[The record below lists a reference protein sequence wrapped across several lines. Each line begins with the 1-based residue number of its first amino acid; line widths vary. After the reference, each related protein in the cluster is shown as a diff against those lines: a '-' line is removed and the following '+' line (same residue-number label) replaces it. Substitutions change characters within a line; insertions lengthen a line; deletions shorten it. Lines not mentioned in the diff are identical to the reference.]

1 MSTKKRPRSDLSYAS
16 ACETL
21 HSVLGG
27 DFRERFLDTLEPET
41 DPDRACSLLR
51 AAMRSHV
58 LGELHLNRIV
68 QSFDQRTRRTGLH
81 VLESWNY
88 REHRFADEII
98 PVLMLDRCD
107 LSAIAPEARRNAL
120 SVLLDFYF
128 FTVLGLI
135 IARAWDDGDPS
146 ANISQANGLLDL
158 LHGPKGSGVRLVEN
172 AETLLLVAI
181 SHYHPEEEAYDT
193 LNYHIEQL
201 TDDHVLRLSLACAP
215 ALGSHLRWGLR
226 FMYKR
231 DVGQMRADN
240 VVDYPW
246 LVLSMHRLMRE
257 LESAGESAP
266 WPLVCAFL
274 NGFTADPWFVA
285 GKAPEWLYSHRKEH
299 AEVRAFVH
307 GHRERLLHLFEPHI
321 PSSKTYSPLGFDNNF
336 LCNTA
341 VAMVATALGNPE
353 SRFTLNALFTP
364 RERNADAS
372 ITAESYARSLMT
384 YARANGGSPTG
395 AALIMYDPYEAA
407 HAFNVASTV
416 LRDQPRA

>member
-1 MSTKKRPRSDLSYAS
+1 MSTRKRARPDLTYAS

-21 HSVLGG
+21 AGALGG
-27 DFRERFLDTLEPET
+27 DFRARFLDTLDPET
-41 DPDRACSLLR
+41 DPERACQTVR

-58 LGELHLNRIV
+58 LGDLHLNRIV

-107 LSAIAPEARRNAL
+107 LAAIPPEKRREAL
-120 SVLLDFYF
+120 AILLDFYF

-135 IARAWDDGDPS
+135 IARAWDDGEPT
-146 ANISQANGLLDL
+146 ANVARANQLLDL
-158 LHGPKGSGVRLVEN
+158 LHGPNGTGMRLVDD
-172 AETLLLVAI
+172 AETLLLVAV
-181 SHYHPEEEAYDT
+181 SHYHPEEEAYNT
-193 LNYHIEQL
+193 LSYHIEQL
-201 TDDHVLRLSLACAP
+201 RDDHLLRLSLACAP

-226 FMYKR
+226 FMYRR
-231 DVGQMRADN
+231 DVAEMRADN

-246 LVLSMHRLMRE
+246 LVLSLHRLMRE
-257 LESAGESAP
+257 LESVGDQAP

-285 GKAPEWLYSHRKEH
+285 GKAPDWLSSHQQEH
-299 AEVRAFVH
+299 AEVRAFVAD
-307 GHRERLLHLFEPHI
+307 HRDRLLHLFEPHI

-341 VAMVATALGNPE
+341 VAMVATALQNRE
-353 SRFTLNALFTP
+353 SSFTLNSLFTP
-364 RERNADAS
+364 PERNGNAS
-372 ITAESYARSLMT
+372 VAAESYARSLMT

-416 LRDQPRA
+416 LRDKARA